1 MLLNWAHLLGIWEWT
16 MFYSWFASESW
27 ELLTLE
33 AYEPGR
39 DWSLRG
45 REAEVEGRIVRKR
58 ALFPARGPQAAEGT
72 VYLERVESELVD
84 F

>member
-39 DWSLRG
+39 DWSPRG
-45 REAEVEGRIVRKR
+45 REAEVEGRIQS
-58 ALFPARGPQAAEGT
+58 GN
-72 VYLERVESELVD
+72 ERCFLLGVLKLQKERCT
-84 F
+84 